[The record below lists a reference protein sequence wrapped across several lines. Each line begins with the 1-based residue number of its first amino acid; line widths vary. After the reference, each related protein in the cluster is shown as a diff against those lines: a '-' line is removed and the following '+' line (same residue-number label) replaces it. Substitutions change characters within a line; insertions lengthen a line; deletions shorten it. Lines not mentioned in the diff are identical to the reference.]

1 MGPSNSRPGGHLI
14 YNEITKKF
22 LDRFNVVFDNGPTWT
37 QHGLSTKR
45 QLLQAALALLLGA
58 GSSAQES
65 YTDPTTAFVASMVDV
80 VRLKSPHKNCSQA
93 VQSFQS
99 ESGS

>member
-1 MGPSNSRPGGHLI
+1 MASRQPAFAKQGSLA
-14 YNEITKKF
+14 
-22 LDRFNVVFDNGPTWT
+22 
-37 QHGLSTKR
+37 
-45 QLLQAALALLLGA
+45 LLQALLFGE

-65 YTDPTTAFVASMVDV
+65 YTDPTTPFVSSVKDI